1 VLNRLEEGKST
12 PLLQVVQVNK
22 KYGETSV
29 LSDVDFAL
37 SEGSVHGVIGQN
49 GAGKSTLVG
58 VISGIVV
65 PDSGQIYLSG
75 ESIEFGNPRFAL
87 SAGIT
92 TVYQELSLLSEL
104 CVFENMFLGDEIV
117 KKHRLDIKAMIAQT
131 ANLLADLGDH
141 GIDPISKTWRLSLA
155 QRQIVEI
162 ARCVRRNTKVLILD
176 EPSAVLGSD
185 ELSTLFELIKRLNA
199 RGTGVI
205 YISHRLAEVEQIS
218 DRITVLRDGK
228 VALLQD
234 RPNFTRQKLINAM
247 IGDDNSFQPHLR
259 TKISGGAIFSV
270 NGLKLHSDDP
280 VGITFKLSPGEILGV
295 AGHTGS
301 GRSRLL
307 KALVGLEKVVDG
319 SVELDGK
326 SYGANELKRLNQLG
340 VRYLPED
347 RKTLGL
353 FLGRSTCENMIVTDV
368 KSLSNVGF
376 LNARK
381 IVEVAQKLYSKLG
394 IRARGLGQTVA
405 RLSGGNQQKVLLARA
420 MLSGPSILLLDEPLR
435 GVDIGAKTEII
446 EAIKDHVA
454 KGNFAIVVSSELAD
468 LISMTNRVL
477 VMRAGA
483 AHRLVNKP
491 ELDESELVFAME
503 SS

>member
-1 VLNRLEEGKST
+1 
-12 PLLQVVQVNK
+12 
-22 KYGETSV
+22 
-29 LSDVDFAL
+29 
-37 SEGSVHGVIGQN
+37 
-49 GAGKSTLVG
+49 
-58 VISGIVV
+58 
-65 PDSGQIYLSG
+65 
-75 ESIEFGNPRFAL
+75 
-87 SAGIT
+87 
-92 TVYQELSLLSEL
+92 
-104 CVFENMFLGDEIV
+104 
-117 KKHRLDIKAMIAQT
+117 
-131 ANLLADLGDH
+131 
-141 GIDPISKTWRLSLA
+141 
-155 QRQIVEI
+155 
-162 ARCVRRNTKVLILD
+162 
-176 EPSAVLGSD
+176 
-185 ELSTLFELIKRLNA
+185 
-199 RGTGVI
+199 
-205 YISHRLAEVEQIS
+205 
-218 DRITVLRDGK
+218 
-228 VALLQD
+228 
-234 RPNFTRQKLINAM
+234 
-247 IGDDNSFQPHLR
+247 
-259 TKISGGAIFSV
+259 
-270 NGLKLHSDDP
+270 
-280 VGITFKLSPGEILGV
+280 
-295 AGHTGS
+295 
-301 GRSRLL
+301 L